1 MWKCRVTYFLVLLC
15 VIAFFI
21 CFNGYLSL
29 YLLVLSLLL
38 PVVSLA
44 VSLPSMLGVRTVLS
58 AGGGTPSVPGA
69 RKGDSIPLELEVW
82 NVTPFSSGRVKA
94 LLTVRNTFTGQRERE
109 RFLFTAGPQRQLFQ
123 HQLTS
128 RTCGQV
134 VCRVERLWVC
144 DHLGLFALPL
154 KGPREVTAYFWPTVH
169 RLELELWDSPTP
181 DSEGER
187 YSQKKPGDDPTEL
200 FALRD
205 YQEGDRLS
213 RVHWKLSQKLG
224 RTLVKEL
231 GLPLSD
237 HLLFL
242 LDLNGDSLEADA
254 LLDAF
259 ASLSSFLAE
268 GEHAHRV
275 VYWLPQKGQFQC
287 REVAQLQD
295 LIPLWQEVL
304 ASGCQMPLPS
314 LREDALPAGIAHGIY
329 LCHAPQT
336 QPLLTLENKFPS
348 ARLTV
353 IQTRPEQEQLPGE
366 LRPAALERVLLKPG
380 KIPQCLNGLTL

>member
-1 MWKCRVTYFLVLLC
+1 MWKSRAAYFLVLLC
-15 VIAFFI
+15 VVTFFI
-21 CFNGYLSL
+21 CFDGYLSL

-44 VSLPSMLGVRTVLS
+44 ISLPAMLGVRVSFS
-58 AGGGTPSVPGA
+58 AGQGETSVPGA
-69 RKGDSIPLELEVW
+69 RKGESIPLGLEVW
-82 NVTPFSSGRVKA
+82 NATPFSSGRVRA
-94 LLTVRNTFTGQRERE
+94 QLTVRNTFTGQRERE
-109 RFLFTAGPQRQLFQ
+109 RFLFTAGPQRQMFQ

-128 RTCGQV
+128 QTCGQV
-134 VCRVERLWVC
+134 VCRVEHLWVC
-144 DHLGLFALPL
+144 DHLGLFALPVRR
-154 KGPREVTAYFWPTVH
+154 PREVTAYFWPTVYPVEPEL
-169 RLELELWDSPTP
+169 LESPTP

-275 VYWLPQKGQFQC
+275 LYWSPDKGQFQC
-287 REVAQLQD
+287 REVTQFQD
-295 LIPLWQEVL
+295 LLPLWQELLTFGYQLSFPPLSEDVL
-304 ASGCQMPLPS
+304 PG
-314 LREDALPAGIAHGIY
+314 GISHGIY
-329 LCHAPQT
+329 LCHAPQS
-336 QPLLTLENKFPS
+336 QPLLVLENKFPS
-348 ARLTV
+348 AKLTV
-353 IQTRPEQEQLPGE
+353 IQTSPSQEELPAE
-366 LRPAALERVLLKPG
+366 LRPASLERILLTPG
-380 KIPQCLNGLTL
+380 QIPQNLNGLTL

>member
-1 MWKCRVTYFLVLLC
+1 MWKSRVTYLLVLLC
-15 VIAFFI
+15 VGVFFV

-38 PVVSLA
+38 PVVSLII
-44 VSLPSMLGVRTVLS
+44 SLPSMLGVRVSLS
-58 AGGGTPSVPGA
+58 AGQGDSSVPGA

-82 NVTPFSSGRVKA
+82 NTTPFSSGRAKA
-94 LLTVRNTFTGQRERE
+94 LLTVRNTFSGQRERE
-109 RFLFTAGPQRQLFQ
+109 RFLFTTSPQRQLFQ

-128 RTCGQV
+128 QTCGQV
-134 VCRVERLWVC
+134 VCRVEHLWVC
-144 DHLGLFALPL
+144 DHLGLFALPVRC
-154 KGPREVTAYFWPTVH
+154 PREVTVYFWPTVH
-169 RLELELWDSPTP
+169 PLELECLESSTP

-200 FALRD
+200 FALRE

-242 LDLNGDSLEADA
+242 LDLSGDGLEADA
-254 LLDAF
+254 LLDAL
-259 ASLSSFLAE
+259 ASLSAFLAE

-275 VYWLPQKGQFQC
+275 LYWSPGKEQFRCQEVTQFQ
-287 REVAQLQD
+287 D
-295 LIPLWQEVL
+295 LLPLWQELL
-304 ASGCQMPLPS
+304 ASGSHFSFPPLG
-314 LREDALPAGIAHGIY
+314 EEVLPTGISHGIY
-329 LCHAPQT
+329 LCRAPQA
-336 QPLLTLENKFPS
+336 QPLLVLENKFPS

-353 IQTRPEQEQLPGE
+353 IQTCPEETKLPGE
-366 LRPAALERVLLKPG
+366 VRPASLETVLLKPG
-380 KIPQCLNGLTL
+380 QIPQSLNGLVL

>member
-1 MWKCRVTYFLVLLC
+1 MWKSRVAYFLVLLC
-15 VIAFFI
+15 VILFFI

-44 VSLPSMLGVRTVLS
+44 ISLPAMLGVRVSLS
-58 AGGGTPSVPGA
+58 AGQEETSVPGA
-69 RKGDSIPLELEVW
+69 RKGESIPLGLEVW
-82 NVTPFSSGRVKA
+82 NATPFSSGRVRA
-94 LLTVRNTFTGQRERE
+94 RLTVRNTFTGQRERE
-109 RFLFTAGPQRQLFQ
+109 RFLFTASPQRQLFQ

-128 RTCGQV
+128 QTCGQV
-134 VCRVERLWVC
+134 VCQVERLWVC
-144 DHLGLFALPL
+144 DHLGLFALPVRR
-154 KGPREVTAYFWPTVH
+154 PREVTAYFWPTVYPVEPEL
-169 RLELELWDSPTP
+169 LESPTP

-275 VYWLPQKGQFQC
+275 LYWSPSKGQFQC
-287 REVAQLQD
+287 REVTQFQD
-295 LIPLWQEVL
+295 LLPLWQELL
-304 ASGCQMPLPS
+304 AFGCQLSFPPLS
-314 LREDALPAGIAHGIY
+314 EDVLPGGISHGIY
-329 LCHAPQT
+329 LCHAPQS
-336 QPLLTLENKFPS
+336 QPLLVLENKFPS

-353 IQTRPEQEQLPGE
+353 IQTSSQQEELPAE
-366 LRPAALERVLLKPG
+366 LRPASLERILLTPG
-380 KIPQCLNGLTL
+380 QIPQSLNGLTL